1 MEDFI
6 QYNDINPV
14 EPIDLSIFKDHI
26 QKSLLNI
33 ISSLPK
39 VEKRLILE
47 SSLIPKIS
55 FFINDISMLRNIQVK
70 KEIYHMGKAINVDSE
85 IMIFLIPSKLLYL
98 VEILGIIDKY
108 SKENEIPNEIEFHII
123 FVPTIDSE
131 CQSIIMKSLYQ
142 KLIKIHNLNIDIFTI
157 DYDLMSLEDNNALKD
172 LYIDHNYNCISIL
185 SRTILKFET
194 VFGKIKYR
202 YIKGNLAKQLY
213 NLLKKDE
220 EKMHFQS
227 ENEILGSFFLDR
239 DIDFVT
245 LFCSQGTYEGVI
257 DEFFNIN
264 LNSIK
269 IPPKL
274 LEKDSKKDILKLDL
288 GHSNKLYSLIK
299 DYSFNKIR
307 FFLPNRLLIHSK
319 IIEEGRKETD
329 LMKIQKGLEKVKL
342 MKEER
347 QSLTDNI
354 NIADYLS
361 QKQKEPINRLCYLFE
376 QQLLLGEL
384 PIELHEFY
392 NNYLCKKNDK
402 NILLRLICLESLCQ
416 SGIKSKYY
424 DVLKRDYINTY
435 GFQEIFLWKNL
446 EKMNIIKKDD
456 RSYIYYKAN
465 KNLNLICENVNI
477 MEENDI
483 SYAYNGY
490 SPIIIKLIEKCFL
503 NGWNNLLTILDDLPG
518 ETYCPE
524 NENRILN
531 PIGKNFILLVFIG
544 GITYSEIG
552 AIRSLNKKI
561 NNIKFIILTTHIITT
576 KRFFQSVSTFNLEE
590 SEQMSFKEFYDRIKK

>member
-6 QYNDINPV
+6 QYNDINPI
-14 EPIDLSIFKDHI
+14 EPIDLSIFKEHI

-131 CQSIIMKSLYQ
+131 CQSIIRKSLYQ
-142 KLIKIHNLNIDIFTI
+142 KIIKIHNLNIDIFTI

-185 SRTILKFET
+185 SRAILKFET

-269 IPPKL
+269 VPPRL

-307 FFLPNRLLIHSK
+307 FFLPNRLLIHTK

-376 QQLLLGEL
+376 QQLLFGEL

>member
-6 QYNDINPV
+6 QYNDINPI

-70 KEIYHMGKAINVDSE
+70 KEIYHMGKAINIDSE

-108 SKENEIPNEIEFHII
+108 SKENEIPNEVEFHII

-131 CQSIIMKSLYQ
+131 CQSIIRKSLYQ

-185 SRTILKFET
+185 SRAILKFET
-194 VFGKIKYR
+194 VYGKIKYR

-274 LEKDSKKDILKLDL
+274 LEKDSKKDILKVDL

-465 KNLNLICENVNI
+465 KKLNLICENVNI

-503 NGWNNLLTILDDLPG
+503 NGWNNLLSILDDLPG

>member
-6 QYNDINPV
+6 QYNDINPI

-26 QKSLLNI
+26 QKTLLNI

-172 LYIDHNYNCISIL
+172 LYLDHNYNCISIL

-307 FFLPNRLLIHSK
+307 FFLPNRLLIHTK

>member
-6 QYNDINPV
+6 QYNDINPI

-26 QKSLLNI
+26 QKTLLNI

-70 KEIYHMGKAINVDSE
+70 KEIYHMGKAINIDSE

-108 SKENEIPNEIEFHII
+108 SKENEIPNEVEFHII

-131 CQSIIMKSLYQ
+131 CQSIIRKSLYQ

-172 LYIDHNYNCISIL
+172 LYLDHNDNCISIL

-213 NLLKKDE
+213 NSLKKDE

-274 LEKDSKKDILKLDL
+274 LEKDSKKDILKVDL

-465 KNLNLICENVNI
+465 KKLNLICENVNI

-503 NGWNNLLTILDDLPG
+503 NGWNNLLSILDDLPG

>member
-6 QYNDINPV
+6 QYNDINPI

-185 SRTILKFET
+185 SRAILKFET

-213 NLLKKDE
+213 NSLKKDE

-274 LEKDSKKDILKLDL
+274 LEKDSKKDILKVDL

-307 FFLPNRLLIHSK
+307 FFLPNRLLIYSK

-465 KNLNLICENVNI
+465 KKLNLICENVNM

-503 NGWNNLLTILDDLPG
+503 NGWNNLLSILDDLPG

>member
-6 QYNDINPV
+6 QYNDINPI

-172 LYIDHNYNCISIL
+172 LYLDHNYNCISIL
-185 SRTILKFET
+185 SRAILKFET

-213 NLLKKDE
+213 NSLKKDE

-503 NGWNNLLTILDDLPG
+503 NGWNNLLSILDDLPG

>member
-6 QYNDINPV
+6 QYNDINPI

-185 SRTILKFET
+185 SRAILKFET

-490 SPIIIKLIEKCFL
+490 SPMIIKLIEKCFL

>member
-6 QYNDINPV
+6 QYNDINPI

-172 LYIDHNYNCISIL
+172 LYIDQNYNCISIL
-185 SRTILKFET
+185 SRAILKFET

-524 NENRILN
+524 NENRMLN

>member
-6 QYNDINPV
+6 QYNDINPI

-185 SRTILKFET
+185 SRAILKFET

-552 AIRSLNKKI
+552 AIRTLNKKI